1 METIAADPQVE
12 GGLITI
18 EILVGW
24 LPYSE
29 LRLIEMDKI
38 QKDFPIIERYRNAA
52 GKIIDFSIN
61 AEQLAIGYSVTAI
74 ETDKSKGKRIGYN
87 FHIFSGTINEALWKI
102 RSKIKENLAT
112 KYVDEEEGHKVL
124 THDKLVGRITSSD
137 IGNTVIE
144 VDGKEIDPENFWGI
158 LSMYD
163 GFEIL
168 LKIKEQ

>member
-1 METIAADPQVE
+1 MKE
-12 GGLITI
+12 
-18 EILVGW
+18 
-24 LPYSE
+24 SE
-29 LRLIEMDKI
+29 
-38 QKDFPIIERYRNAA
+38 KDFPIVESYRNAA
-52 GKIIDFSIN
+52 GKNIEFTIN

-87 FHIFSGTINEALWKI
+87 FHVFSGTINEALWKI

-144 VDGKEIDPENFWGI
+144 VDGKEIDAEKFWGI

-163 GFEIL
+163 GFEISI
-168 LKIKEQ
+168 KIKEQ